1 MDISLRIIAI
11 LLLVAAGG
19 YFAIAEISLA
29 GSRKVRLTQ
38 LEEQGAMKGARLV
51 LKLQEKNP
59 DLSSLLFKS
68 ASMR

>member
-38 LEEQGAMKGARLV
+38 LEEQGDERARLV
-51 LKLQEKNP
+51 LKLQENP